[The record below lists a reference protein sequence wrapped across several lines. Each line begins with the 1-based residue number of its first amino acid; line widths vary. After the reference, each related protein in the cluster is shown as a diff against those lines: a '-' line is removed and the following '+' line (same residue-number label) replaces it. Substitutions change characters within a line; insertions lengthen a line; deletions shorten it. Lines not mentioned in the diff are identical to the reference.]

1 MSRPRVLVL
10 SKRTSYR
17 TMVLEEADTHIK
29 ELLARGDP
37 TVRRLRRS
45 HEDHES
51 TRAEVEEALSL
62 LGVRAEFFEGARTR
76 VEGEFD
82 LVVTIGG
89 DGTLLAASHR
99 IGPGVPLLGVNS
111 APDHSVGFFCAAKK
125 GSAKRALASALDGT
139 MKGIVLTRM
148 RVELND
154 RCLHKRVLNDA
165 LFCHEVPAATSRY
178 ILRVYDDGS
187 TPGGSPQALLSER
200 PPGTHGDRCLE
211 EEDQRSSGIWVGP
224 AAGSTAAQR
233 SAGGRVLP
241 LSSHKIQ
248 YVVREPYT
256 PRGKRLALSRGTVN
270 EGGELILLNKMRHAK
285 LFLDGHHI
293 AHEATMGDV
302 ITMRRSEETLTVL
315 GLGRESTKQNK
326 EL

>member
-1 MSRPRVLVL
+1 MTRPRVLVL

-17 TMVLEEADTHIK
+17 TMVLEEADAHIK
-29 ELLARGDP
+29 GLLARNDP

-45 HEDHES
+45 HEDHER
-51 TRAEVEEALSL
+51 TREEVEEALSE
-62 LGVRAEFFEGARTR
+62 LGARAEYFEGARTR

-111 APDHSVGFFCAAKK
+111 APEHSVGFFCAAKK
-125 GSAKRALASALDGT
+125 GSAKEALVGALDGT
-139 MKGIVLTRM
+139 LKGIVLTRM
-148 RVELND
+148 RVDLND
-154 RCLHKRVLNDA
+154 QCLHKRVLNDA
-165 LFCHEVPAATSRY
+165 LFCHDVPAATSRY
-178 ILRVYDDGS
+178 ILRVYPDLS
-187 TPGGSPQALLSER
+187 PANGGSKGLLDEAPSS
-200 PPGTHGDRCLE
+200 PPGDVRLE

-256 PRGKRLALSRGTVN
+256 PRGKRLALFRGTIN
-270 EGGELILLNKMRHAK
+270 EGGELILLSKMRQAK

-302 ITMRRSEETLTVL
+302 VTMRRSDETLTVL
-315 GLGRESTKQNK
+315 GLGRESTKQG
-326 EL
+326 EPA

>member
-1 MSRPRVLVL
+1 MSPPRVLVL

-17 TMVLEEADTHIK
+17 TMVLEDADTRIQG
-29 ELLARGDP
+29 LLARGDP
-37 TVRRLRRS
+37 TVRRMRRS

-51 TRAEVEEALSL
+51 TRAEVKQALSQ
-62 LGVRAEFFEGARTR
+62 LGVHAEFFEGARTR
-76 VEGEFD
+76 VEGDFD

-111 APDHSVGFFCAAKK
+111 APEHSVGFFCAAKK
-125 GSAKRALASALDGT
+125 GSVKGALAGALDGT
-139 MKGIVLTRM
+139 IKATVLTRM

-154 RCLHKRVLNDA
+154 QCLHKRVLNDV

-178 ILRVYDDGS
+178 ILRVYHGPTGAEGSSPPLAAMPSPRDD
-187 TPGGSPQALLSER
+187 R
-200 PPGTHGDRCLE
+200 HIE
-211 EEDQRSSGIWVGP
+211 EEEQRSSGIWVGP

-233 SAGGRVLP
+233 SAGGRILS
-241 LSSHKIQ
+241 LSSRKIQ

-256 PRGKRLALSRGTVN
+256 PLGERLTLSRGTVN
-270 EGGELILLNKMRHAK
+270 EGGAVVVLNKMRQAK

-293 AHEATMGDV
+293 VHEATVGDV

-315 GLGRESTKQNK
+315 GLGRKAAEERPKAR
-326 EL
+326 

>member
-1 MSRPRVLVL
+1 MSRPRILVL

-17 TMVLEEADTHIK
+17 TMVLEDADTRIK
-29 ELLARGDP
+29 GLLARGDP

-51 TRAEVEEALSL
+51 TRAEVEQAIAK
-62 LGVRAEFFEGARTR
+62 LGVDATFAEGARAR

-99 IGPGVPLLGVNS
+99 IGPEVPILGVNS
-111 APDHSVGFFCAAKK
+111 APGHSVGFFCAAKK
-125 GSAKRALASALDGT
+125 GSVKQSLVHALDGT
-139 MKGIVLTRM
+139 TKGTVLTRM
-148 RVELND
+148 RVDLNE

-178 ILRVYDDGS
+178 ILRVMHGV
-187 TPGGSPQALLSER
+187 
-200 PPGTHGDRCLE
+200 PPTSGEDAEPHIDE
-211 EEDQRSSGIWVGP
+211 EEQRSSGIWVGP

-233 SAGGRVLP
+233 SAGGRILP

-256 PRGKRLALSRGTVN
+256 PLGERLVLSRGTVD
-270 EGGELILLNKMRHAK
+270 EDGSLVLLNKMRQAK

-293 AHEATMGDV
+293 VHETTVGDV
-302 ITMRRSEETLTVL
+302 ITMRRSDETLTVL
-315 GLGRESTKQNK
+315 GLSRETEAMGANPKRK
-326 EL
+326 R